1 MRSQTKR
8 AYIVW
13 GEKIINVEG
22 QTSQGDPKKLDILSE
37 AHHMREQLG
46 MGLQV
51 WELPVY
57 THIKY
62 INI

>member
-8 AYIVW
+8 AYTVW
-13 GEKIINVEG
+13 GENIINVER

-37 AHHMREQLG
+37 AHYMGQGR
-46 MGLQV
+46 GLQV
-51 WELPVY
+51 WEFSVY
-57 THIKY
+57 THVKY